1 MKFFLKFS
9 DKLQNFGA
17 YLSSFLFIALTVLIV
32 TEIVSR
38 SFFNVS
44 TMIAGEYSGYFYLAS
59 VFFGLGYTF
68 KEDGHIRITILTSK
82 LPTKGRKAI
91 DVFAGTI
98 TLALLLFIL
107 YYTIKM
113 IIESYRFDMVSET
126 VSETPIYLTQ
136 LALPVGIFMFCIAVL
151 AFIIKRVKYDK

>member
-1 MKFFLKFS
+1 MNYFLKFN

-17 YLSSFLFIALTVLIV
+17 YLSSFLFIALTVLII

-59 VFFGLGYTF
+59 IFFGLGYTF

-82 LPTKGRKAI
+82 LSKNKIRVVDI
-91 DVFAGTI
+91 FAGVI
-98 TLALLLFIL
+98 TLVLTLFIL
-107 YYTIKM
+107 YYSVKM
-113 IIESYRFDMVSET
+113 IIESYKFEMVSET

-136 LALPVGIFMFCIAVL
+136 LALPIGLLIFCIAIL
-151 AFIIKRVKYDK
+151 AFIVKRVKYDK

>member
-1 MKFFLKFS
+1 MKSFLKFS

-17 YLSSFLFIALTVLIV
+17 YLSSFLFIALTILIV

-68 KEDGHIRITILTSK
+68 KENGHIRITILTSK
-82 LPTKGRKAI
+82 LSKKGIKVVDI
-91 DVFAGTI
+91 FAGVI
-98 TLALLLFIL
+98 TLGLLLFIL
-107 YYTIKM
+107 YYSIKM
-113 IIESYRFDMVSET
+113 VVESYKFDMVSET
-126 VSETPIYLTQ
+126 VSQTPIYLTQ
-136 LALPVGIFMFCIAVL
+136 LALPIGLFTFCIAVL
-151 AFIIKRVKYDK
+151 AFIFKRISDDK

>member
-1 MKFFLKFS
+1 MNYFLKFN

-59 VFFGLGYTF
+59 IFFGLGYTF

-82 LPTKGRKAI
+82 LSKNKIRVVDI
-91 DVFAGTI
+91 FAGVI
-98 TLALLLFIL
+98 TLVLTLFIL
-107 YYTIKM
+107 YYSVKM
-113 IIESYRFDMVSET
+113 IIESYKFEMVSET

-136 LALPVGIFMFCIAVL
+136 LALPIGLLIFCIAIL
-151 AFIIKRVKYDK
+151 AFIVKRVKYDK

>member
-1 MKFFLKFS
+1 MKSFLKFS

-17 YLSSFLFIALTVLIV
+17 YLSSFLFIALTILIV

-68 KEDGHIRITILTSK
+68 KENGHIRITILTSK
-82 LPTKGRKAI
+82 LSKKGIKVVDI
-91 DVFAGTI
+91 FAGVI
-98 TLALLLFIL
+98 TLGLLLFIL
-107 YYTIKM
+107 YYSIKM
-113 IIESYRFDMVSET
+113 VIESYKFDMVSET
-126 VSETPIYLTQ
+126 VSQTPIYLTQ
-136 LALPVGIFMFCIAVL
+136 LALPIGLFMFCIAVL
-151 AFIIKRVKYDK
+151 AFIFKRISDDK